1 MRAVC
6 RAHSWLAEC
15 SKTRDEQLAQELLHL
30 NAMRAEARERF
41 VELCSRATQEQNP
54 EKLKLI
60 NREIDRLLL
69 DEEHELQRRK
79 SDSNAL

>member
-1 MRAVC
+1 M
-6 RAHSWLAEC
+6 S
-15 SKTRDEQLAQELLHL
+15 HL

-41 VELCSRATQEQNP
+41 VELCRRATEEQNP

-69 DEEHELQRRK
+69 DEGHELQRRK
-79 SDSNAL
+79 SDSSVA